1 MAIKK
6 KCKKERIR
14 KYNDR
19 ESAKICINIVM
30 SYMNVHSGKRTGLH
44 GVSLRKKELSLPIDK
59 QMIKG
64 KYGAT
69 PQENQSFS

>member
-1 MAIKK
+1 
-6 KCKKERIR
+6 
-14 KYNDR
+14 
-19 ESAKICINIVM
+19 M